1 LSEDWPEKG
10 LATAVQTGMTT
21 ADLKKN
27 IDSYEVSKPNVKF
40 IHIIVDR
47 HTGTDR
53 YAVNCR
59 ARL

>member
-27 IDSYEVSKPNVKF
+27 IDSYEPLNAAIHNAHANAPSFINFVKSF
-40 IHIIVDR
+40 RD
-47 HTGTDR
+47 T
-53 YAVNCR
+53 N
-59 ARL
+59 